1 MGMNS
6 YRINNQQD
14 QQGKSKSKRWYIIG
28 GVVALAVVLCVV
40 AGAFFLSQKH
50 DDKVE
55 VKQTANVVQ
64 TNNADNTSH
73 NESKSDD
80 SKNKPVPQDSSK
92 PVDPTKPYVDDGKK
106 AVYLS
111 FDDGP
116 SENTKK
122 IMDIMDRYGVKGSF
136 FVTGNGQPYN
146 HYIKEAFDHG
156 HTIGLHT
163 FTHRYQEV
171 YSSDQAYF
179 ADLKRIDDMVYGL
192 IGQHSYMVRLPGGSS
207 NTISRRYSPG
217 IMTRITREMQ
227 RRGYQYIDWNC
238 DFGDAS
244 ANRVP
249 AAAIIKQATSCHAN
263 KIVMLAHDTAV
274 KTTTVDALPKVI
286 EYYKAQGYTFAP
298 MDKNIFPAHH
308 KLNN

>member
-14 QQGKSKSKRWYIIG
+14 QQSKLKNKRWYIIG
-28 GVVALAVVLCVV
+28 GVIALVAVLCVV
-40 AGAFFLSQKH
+40 AGACFLAPKHDNKVDVKQVANNVQQNHTSGNSSNETKH
-50 DDKVE
+50 DD
-55 VKQTANVVQ
+55 N
-64 TNNADNTSH
+64 
-73 NESKSDD
+73 
-80 SKNKPVPQDSSK
+80 KNKQESQDNK
-92 PVDPTKPYVDDGKK
+92 PVDPIKPYVDDGKK
-106 AVYLS
+106 VVYLS

-179 ADLKRIDDMVYGL
+179 ADLKRIDDMVYSL

-207 NTISRRYSPG
+207 NTVSRRYSPG
-217 IMTRITREMQ
+217 IMTRITKEMQ

-286 EYYKAQGYTFAP
+286 EYYKAQGYAFAP

>member
-14 QQGKSKSKRWYIIG
+14 QQSKLKNKRWYIIG
-28 GVVALAVVLCVV
+28 GAIALVAVLCVV
-40 AGAFFLSQKH
+40 AGACFLAPKHDNKANVKQVANNVQQNHTSGNSGNEAKH
-50 DDKVE
+50 DD
-55 VKQTANVVQ
+55 N
-64 TNNADNTSH
+64 
-73 NESKSDD
+73 
-80 SKNKPVPQDSSK
+80 KNKQESQDNS
-92 PVDPTKPYVDDGKK
+92 PVDPIKPYVDDGKK
-106 AVYLS
+106 VVYLS

-207 NTISRRYSPG
+207 NTVSRRYSPG
-217 IMTRITREMQ
+217 IMTRITKEMQ

-286 EYYKAQGYTFAP
+286 EYYKAQGYAFAP

>member
-6 YRINNQQD
+6 YRINNQQN
-14 QQGKSKSKRWYIIG
+14 QQGKLKNKQWYIIG
-28 GVVALAVVLCVV
+28 GVIVLVVVLCVV
-40 AGAFFLSQKH
+40 AGACFLAPKH
-50 DDKVE
+50 DNKTDT
-55 VKQTANVVQ
+55 KQTANNVQ
-64 TNNADNTSH
+64 QNNTS
-73 NESKSDD
+73 NSSNDVKPDD
-80 SKNKPVPQDSSK
+80 KNKQEPQDNK
-92 PVDPTKPYVDDGKK
+92 PVDPIKPYVDDGKK
-106 AVYLS
+106 VVYLS

-207 NTISRRYSPG
+207 NTVSRRYSPG
-217 IMTRITREMQ
+217 IMTRVTKEMQ

-286 EYYKAQGYTFAP
+286 EYYKAQGYAFAP